1 MLHGMSQQFALGATV
16 MAARKRSPE
25 ELEKLIQQGI
35 KECTM
40 HEVGHTL
47 GLTHNFRASAYYSL
61 NDLND
66 TEKTAETGLGMS
78 VMDYN
83 PTNIVPSGMKQG
95 DYFSQTIGPYDMWAI
110 EYGYKPL
117 PGGSPEGERKE
128 LKKIASRSGDPRYA
142 FGSDGNARGIDPDPH
157 TVRYDLSNDLIE
169 YAKAETK
176 LVQESWPNLVE
187 DLTKDGEG
195 YQKARRAFN
204 TLIARHGQVMF
215 GAARYI
221 GGVNVS
227 RSHKGD
233 QDASEPLVVVPAAKQ
248 REALALIEEQVF
260 SEKPFSFPP
269 NLYAY
274 LVSTQWDHWGIDPI
288 ERVDYPAH
296 DTILMWQERILAKLL
311 SPLTLSR
318 MSDAELKVPADE
330 DVLTAAEL
338 LHRLRKLIFSEA
350 EDFKAGEFTER
361 KPAISSL
368 RRNLQRACLRQM
380 SELALGRTDA
390 PPDCE
395 TVAYAELSGLK
406 KQIDTI
412 LGGDFQLDAYSLAHL
427 QETSARI
434 AKVMDA
440 TMVTSP

>member
-1 MLHGMSQQFALGATV
+1 
-16 MAARKRSPE
+16 
-25 ELEKLIQQGI
+25 
-35 KECTM
+35 
-40 HEVGHTL
+40 
-47 GLTHNFRASAYYSL
+47 
-61 NDLND
+61 
-66 TEKTAETGLGMS
+66 
-78 VMDYN
+78 
-83 PTNIVPSGMKQG
+83 MKQG

-117 PGGSPEGERKE
+117 PGGSPDGELKE
-128 LKKIASRSGDPRYA
+128 LEKIASRSGDPRYA

-157 TVRYDLSNDLIE
+157 TVRYDLSKDLIE

-176 LVQESWPNLVE
+176 LVQESWPNVVE

-233 QDASEPLVVVPAAKQ
+233 KDAPEPYVIVPAAQQ
-248 REALALIEEQVF
+248 REALELVEEQVF
-260 SEKPFSFPP
+260 SDKPFSFPP
-269 NLYAY
+269 DLYAH
-274 LVSTQWDHWGIDPI
+274 LATTQWDHWGIDPV
-288 ERVDYPAH
+288 ERTDYPAH

-311 SPLTLSR
+311 SPLTLAR

-330 DVLTAAEL
+330 DVLTTAEL
-338 LHRLRKLIFSEA
+338 LQRLTKSIYSETD
-350 EDFKAGEFTER
+350 DFKAGEYTER
-361 KPAISSL
+361 KPAISSM
-368 RRNLQRACLRQM
+368 RRNLQRAYLRQM

-390 PPDCE
+390 PQDCE
-395 TVAYAELSGLK
+395 TVAYAELAGLK
-406 KQIDTI
+406 KRIDTI
-412 LGGDFQLDAYSLAHL
+412 LGGDFELDAYSQAHL
-427 QETSARI
+427 EETSARI
-434 AKVMDA
+434 DKVMDA